1 MVDLLTHAKEL
12 GAVSYSNSVCLPAHA
27 LVQFLKIAASAG
39 CELRYYECLYFHE
52 AEGAAPA
59 GTEPSMELSRD
70 FIPDQSVEEFIEL
83 AGRLSKMAVER
94 AAQRNIRPFYQV
106 GLEPELEPAGTDI
119 PVRR

>member
-1 MVDLLTHAKEL
+1 MIDLLAHAKEL
-12 GAVSYSNSVCLPAHA
+12 GAVSNSNSVCLPAHA

-39 CELRYYECLYFHE
+39 CGLRYFECLYFHE

-59 GTEPSMELSRD
+59 GTEPGMELSRD
-70 FIPDQSVEEFIEL
+70 FIPGQSVEEFIEL
-83 AGRLSKMAVER
+83 AAQLSGLAIER

-106 GLEPELEPAGTDI
+106 GLEPELDPSGTDI